1 MPKGLLYR
9 LKFLECLWNS
19 FLKML
24 LDHLNPSFFKKQNKT
39 KQDKANKAKR
49 KQGCYYSNRVEIRI
63 GYIIVKQ
70 MHHQLLGRIN
80 FRLKF
85 FAATLLKNSWSNCP
99 TFKYLLATS
108 IESNSRP
115 RHYPQIGR
123 MSPSS

>member
-39 KQDKANKAKR
+39 KQNKAKQSKK
-49 KQGCYYSNRVEIRI
+49 KQRRYYFNRVEIRI

-70 MHHQLLGRIN
+70 MHHQL
-80 FRLKF
+80 
-85 FAATLLKNSWSNCP
+85 S
-99 TFKYLLATS
+99 
-108 IESNSRP
+108 
-115 RHYPQIGR
+115 
-123 MSPSS
+123 